1 MTAKFTDYAKHVAEL
16 KERMDAINDNPEKQK
31 EFEKLVRS
39 RKRAA
44 LGQETIIS
52 RNADTGVFLKEG
64 QEVNANLALMSH
76 HSETLEELCK
86 FYIGKA
92 EECGNFPVTTP
103 GAFLGFKPELEAVR
117 GKIDAVAAAVKTL
130 TSEKACALDSA
141 AFLKRYN
148 KNVGPAYNECIDA
161 FSKLHAEMERENCLD
176 DEDVEGFRLPDVSVG
191 VKFEPKCNGKN
202 MPKEMKDW
210 YDKTDDE
217 YAEKIAFCR
226 LPKALETV
234 VDAAA
239 DRMLGRTQKEFFN
252 LFKQHTFKAG
262 STIKEGDVVGKY
274 KVVHAGNGFIGLG
287 RPKQKDEEEPEYSS
301 PLIRLLA
308 KLAGG
313 FVQAARTVAKCGT
326 YAWGILEA
334 MMGRSLALAL
344 AAALVAGGAWYGF
357 DEIMLYWD
365 WISQIP
371 GNIANVAAT
380 IWTFITQTMPEFVAA
395 MQAHITVLLTAP
407 NYATSTFEAAQEV
420 AKAAANT
427 TQVPIIETAGAA
439 VTDEFR
445 NLVGKTITETF
456 ANSPFGAMATKLGT
470 EEAATLLAAVPTA
483 AAGLTTTAIETGLCP
498 SVATTLAA
506 VGSLVSENLT
516 TKVVQG
522 IVFATVADEAARGM
536 FEREVNSPQVEKAVT
551 EMGATVATCTANQY
565 ANVTE
570 TAGPVAEKLK
580 NDMENERKKNGYSSF
595 LDYLKNAALL
605 GVSQARPEDGGQ
617 VEQQILPPQPPPPP
631 PPHGFME
638 GVVNEAGQNP
648 GGTTRIN
655 QAAQQQVKNDDRGPE
670 PPPNPDFVRNVID
683 AVSQSPAPTFTPAT
697 AKWGGTTALS
707 DWANWRNWSP
717 TTSGVKAVIND
728 PWAILNSLLKRTQAE
743 VANRVRETSA
753 TDFAYSFGYKLA
765 QTGILAWI
773 ANNPVVT
780 SVLNNAV
787 NYLREL
793 PQIGAA
799 EQIAQPAIQ
808 IATNVAAEDLYALA
822 TGPATG
828 VATEGDGGDA

>member
-1 MTAKFTDYAKHVAEL
+1 MLPRRVPRVK
-16 KERMDAINDNPEKQK
+16 KQK
-31 EFEKLVRS
+31 KFEELVS
-39 RKRAA
+39 RRERAA
-44 LGQETIIS
+44 LGPGST
-52 RNADTGVFLKEG
+52 DTGVFLKAGES
-64 QEVNANLALMSH
+64 VDANLALMNH

-92 EECGNFPVTTP
+92 ENCSSYDNPLV
-103 GAFLGFKPELEAVR
+103 FLDPEEYHTEVQNCYEKLRAV
-117 GKIDAVAAAVKTL
+117 KDAVASLESKPNTCSLNA
-130 TSEKACALDSA
+130 E
-141 AFLKRYN
+141 AFNEEYSRK
-148 KNVGPAYNECIDA
+148 VGPAYNACISTFQDLHK
-161 FSKLHAEMERENCLD
+161 KLEDNNCLSED
-176 DEDVEGFRLPDVSVG
+176 DIKGFRLPDVNVG

-202 MPKEMKDW
+202 MPYEMKTW
-210 YDKTDDE
+210 YDATDDK

-234 VDAAA
+234 VDEAA
-239 DRMLGRTQKEFFN
+239 DRLLEPAQRKFFD

-262 STIKEGDVVGKY
+262 STIKEGDTVGKY
-274 KVVHAGNGFIGLG
+274 TVVHAGNGFIGLG
-287 RPKQKDEEEPEYSS
+287 REKNKDDDEEPVYG
-301 PLIRLLA
+301 PRLIRWLA
-308 KLAGG
+308 KLARG
-313 FVQAARTVAKCGT
+313 FVQAARTIAQCGT

-407 NYATSTFEAAQEV
+407 EYASSTLEAAQEV
-420 AKAAANT
+420 ARAAADT

-470 EEAATLLAAVPTA
+470 EEAATLLGAVPTA
-483 AAGLTTTAIETGLCP
+483 AAGLTTTAIETGLYP

-506 VGSLVSENLT
+506 VRSLVSENLT

-536 FEREVNSPQVEKAVT
+536 CEREVNSPQVADAVT
-551 EMGATVATCTANQY
+551 KLGATVATCTANQY

-570 TAGPVAEKLK
+570 TAGPVAEKLEEEIEQK
-580 NDMENERKKNGYSSF
+580 KKKNGYSSF

-638 GVVNEAGQNP
+638 GVVNEAGQKP
-648 GGTTRIN
+648 EGPTRIN

-683 AVSQSPAPTFTPAT
+683 AVSQSPAPTAT
-697 AKWGGTTALS
+697 AKWGGTTAVS
-707 DWANWRNWSP
+707 DWTNWRNWSP
-717 TTSGVKAVIND
+717 TTSGVEAVIND

-743 VANRVRETSA
+743 VAKRARETSA
-753 TDFAYSFGYKLA
+753 TDVAYSFGNKLF
-765 QTGILAWI
+765 QHITLAWI
-773 ANNPVVT
+773 ANIPVVT
-780 SVLNNAV
+780 SVVNNAV
-787 NYLREL
+787 NYLPEL
-793 PQIGAA
+793 PRIGAA
-799 EQIAQPAIQ
+799 EQIAQPALQ
-808 IATNVAAEDLYALA
+808 IATNVAAKDLYALA
-822 TGPATG
+822 TGPAVG